1 MKDRNALLERMTLD
15 AAAVEEHLKKC
26 LSPQEESYL
35 PLFEA
40 MRYST
45 LGGGKRIRAFLTLA
59 FCRLLA
65 RDVTPAL
72 PFASAMEMMHAFS
85 LIHDDL
91 PCMDNDS
98 MRRGKPSCHV
108 AFGEA
113 GALLAGDALMILS
126 VETAS
131 RNEYVRKS
139 TALTAV
145 RDLTA
150 FAGRFGMAGGQQ
162 LDLIGETEALDYD
175 TLLSMHAR
183 KTGALIKAACRLGCY
198 ASDRYDEKSIGL
210 ADAYAEKIGLVFQI
224 VDDVLDVTADE
235 KKLGKHTGKDKESG
249 KTTFLSFMTVDEAL
263 SRAGELTRGAQAV
276 LPDGPQG
283 VLLSDFAEWLLTRDR

>member
-1 MKDRNALLERMTLD
+1 MAHDGDL
-15 AAAVEEHLKKC
+15 VEKHLVSC
-26 LSPQEESYL
+26 FAPQNEDYL

-59 FCRLLA
+59 FCRLWA
-65 RDVTPAL
+65 KDVTPAL

-108 AFGEA
+108 VFGEA

-126 VETAS
+126 IETAAS
-131 RNEYVRKS
+131 NEYVRKS
-139 TALTAV
+139 TALLAV
-145 RDLTA
+145 RDLA
-150 FAGRFGMAGGQQ
+150 VFAGRFGMAGGQQ
-162 LDLIGETEALDYD
+162 LDLIGETEKLEYD

-183 KTGALIKAACRLGCY
+183 KTGALIKASCRLGCY
-198 ASDRYDEKSIGL
+198 ASDRFDEEKIAL

-224 VDDVLDVTADE
+224 VDDILDVTSDE
-235 KKLGKHTGKDKESG
+235 KTLGKHTGKDRESG
-249 KTTFLSFMTVDEAL
+249 KTTFLSFMSVEEAYA
-263 SRAGELTRGAQAV
+263 RAEKLTSEAQKY
-276 LPDGPQG
+276 LPSNEQG
-283 VLLSDFAEWLLTRDR
+283 KILSDFAGWLLSRDR